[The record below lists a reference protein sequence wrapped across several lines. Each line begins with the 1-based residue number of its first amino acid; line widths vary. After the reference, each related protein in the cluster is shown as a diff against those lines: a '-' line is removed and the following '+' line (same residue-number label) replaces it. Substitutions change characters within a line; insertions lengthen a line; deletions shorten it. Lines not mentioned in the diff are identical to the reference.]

1 MKYNKK
7 YVLTSLVI
15 LFFISWIIYSS
26 CKGNE
31 YENNDTDFIPKNTQ
45 LINKFDSNL
54 EPISV
59 KDNNLKIILIN
70 LDKRKDRLQS
80 VITSYNKSDLSDVTD
95 LYRLAAIDGRKQID
109 NISPLLTDKA
119 TKEFNT
125 YKQTGKRLGHHSLT
139 EGAMGCYMSHVLAW
153 KNVKE
158 MGVPCIIAEDD
169 IFIPNNTYKN
179 ILKLMN
185 VIEGI
190 HKPRPYIV
198 LFHSICKSESWDKLE
213 CVPIKNGVFSAKQF
227 WGTAFYYVTPEVAEF
242 MLDRVLPIK
251 YQIDHAMSRWN
262 REGLIDIFYMK
273 NIVDMAIYDTDIQ
286 SPLLLE

>member
-45 LINKFDSNL
+45 IINKFDSNL

-95 LYRLAAIDGRKQID
+95 LYRLPAIDGRKQID
-109 NISPLLTDKA
+109 NISHLLTDKA

-125 YKQTGKRLGHHSLT
+125 YKQTGKRIGHHSLT
-139 EGAMGCYMSHVLAW
+139 EGGMGCYMSHVLAW

-169 IFIPNNTYKN
+169 IFIPNNTHKN

-190 HKPRPYIV
+190 QKPRPYIV

-213 CVPIKNGVFSAKQF
+213 CVPIKNGVFNAKQF
-227 WGTAFYYVTPEVAEF
+227 WSLAFYYVTPEVAEF

-251 YQIDHAMSRWN
+251 YQIDHAMSKWN

-286 SPLLLE
+286 TPLLLE